1 MQYFYLKLP
10 VLHLRKGNNKKK
22 TKKNHVLAKIR
33 SSKFSHFNEVK

>member
-10 VLHLRKGNNKKK
+10 VLHLRKGNNKKNP
-22 TKKNHVLAKIR
+22 KKNHVLVKIR